1 MERHAQ
7 DRKRGELAG
16 RRGLLLG
23 HRSAAGEQLHCASL
37 AFSWVLLPF
46 WVVFLFITVLVTI
59 LLLLFLASSVFW
71 FSLVI
76 KLFLTHDF
84 YFLFPS
90 SSPPH

>member
-1 MERHAQ
+1 MPRIERGGSWPGGADCCWGMAQ
-7 DRKRGELAG
+7 RLVSNCIV
-16 RRGLLLG
+16 
-23 HRSAAGEQLHCASL
+23 HP
-37 AFSWVLLPF
+37 LPF
-46 WVVFLFITVLVTI
+46 LGCYFLFGLYSFSLQLVTI